1 MSSRFAGVVT
11 AVGLAWRAAPG
22 LLAVYLPL
30 NVLGAVVPVASAWL
44 VKLVLDSVLRGTPL
58 YPLLLLVGALAVV
71 GLVAGVVPHVTEYV
85 RVEADRRVTLLSED
99 RLYGATERFVGL
111 GRFEDPG
118 FQDTL
123 RVAQESGRSAPS
135 NVVNG
140 FVGVGRA
147 LVTIA
152 GFVGSLA
159 VLDPL
164 ITAVVLLAGVP
175 AVLAERA
182 LARRRAAVFLEM
194 SPSVRRE
201 LFYARLLT
209 DIRAAK
215 EVRLFGTSGFF
226 RHRMLRERATA
237 DAAERR
243 VDRQELRVQ
252 GGLSLLSSV
261 VAGGGLVVAIV
272 SASRGQLSVGDVSM
286 FVAAVAGVQT
296 SLSMLVGA
304 YAMASR
310 SLLMFEHYRALL
322 DAGPDLPVAAEPAV
336 VGELRGS
343 IELRDVWFRYS
354 PAHPWVLRGVNMVI
368 PAGRAVAIV
377 GRNGA
382 GKSTIV
388 KLLCRFYDPTRG
400 SVRWDGVDLRDISP
414 ADLRARIGAV
424 FQDFMEYDLTAAE
437 NIGIGDVGRRDDRP
451 RVEAAARL
459 AGVHETLARLP
470 GGYDTLLSRTF
481 TPGGTASDESAALAW
496 LAGDDTAGVG
506 VTLSTGQW
514 QRLAL
519 ARGLFR
525 GRRDL
530 LILDEPSSG
539 LDPEA
544 EHQVHGTLRTYAAGT
559 TRVLISHRLGATRDA
574 DHVFVIEDG
583 VVSEQG
589 THTELVSAGG
599 AYARLFALQAKGYQ
613 EPSAVG

>member
-1 MSSRFAGVVT
+1 MSSRFAGVGA

-22 LLAVYLPL
+22 LVAAYLPL
-30 NVLGAVVPVASAWL
+30 NVLGAVLPVASAWL
-44 VKLVLDSVLRGTPL
+44 VKLILDSVLAGTPL

-71 GLVAGVVPHVTEYV
+71 GLLAGVVPHLTEYL
-85 RVEADRRVTLLSED
+85 RVEADRRITLLSED

-111 GRFEDPG
+111 APFEDPD
-118 FQDTL
+118 FQDRL

-135 NVVNG
+135 GVVNG

-147 LVTIA
+147 LVTIV

-164 ITAVVLLAGVP
+164 ITVVVLLAGVP

-182 LARRRAAVFLEM
+182 LARRRVAVFLEM

-215 EVRLFGTSGFF
+215 EVRLFGIGGFF
-226 RHRMLRERATA
+226 RQRMLRERATA
-237 DAAERR
+237 NAAERR
-243 VDRQELRVQ
+243 VDRRELRVQ
-252 GGLSLLSSV
+252 GGLSLLSAA
-261 VAGGGLVVAIV
+261 VAGGGLVAAVVA
-272 SASRGQLSVGDVSM
+272 ASRGQLGVGDVSM

-296 SLSMLVGA
+296 SLSMLVGS
-304 YAMASR
+304 YAMTTR
-310 SLLMFEHYRALL
+310 SLMMFEHYRALL
-322 DAGPDLPVAAEPAV
+322 AAEPDLPVAADPPPLPA
-336 VGELRGS
+336 LRGD

-354 PAHPWVLRGVNMVI
+354 PRHPWVLRGVNMVI
-368 PAGRAVAIV
+368 PAGRAVAVV

-400 SVRWDGVDLRDISP
+400 SVLWDGVDLRDLAP
-414 ADLRARIGAV
+414 AELRARIGAV

-437 NIGIGDVGRRDDRP
+437 NIGVGDVDRRADRE
-451 RVEAAARL
+451 RVESAARL
-459 AGVHETLARLP
+459 AGAHEAVAHLP

-481 TPGGTASDESAALAW
+481 TASADESAAVAW
-496 LAGDDTAGVG
+496 LSGDDPSGVG

-544 EHQVHGTLRTYAAGT
+544 EHQVHETLRSYAAGT

-574 DHVFVIEDG
+574 DHVFVIEGG

-589 THTELVSAGG
+589 THDRLVAAGG
-599 AYARLFALQAKGYQ
+599 AYSRLFALQAKGYQ
-613 EPSAVG
+613 EPSSVG

>member
-1 MSSRFAGVVT
+1 
-11 AVGLAWRAAPG
+11 
-22 LLAVYLPL
+22 
-30 NVLGAVVPVASAWL
+30 
-44 VKLVLDSVLRGTPL
+44 
-58 YPLLLLVGALAVV
+58 
-71 GLVAGVVPHVTEYV
+71 
-85 RVEADRRVTLLSED
+85 
-99 RLYGATERFVGL
+99 
-111 GRFEDPG
+111 
-118 FQDTL
+118 
-123 RVAQESGRSAPS
+123 
-135 NVVNG
+135 
-140 FVGVGRA
+140 
-147 LVTIA
+147 
-152 GFVGSLA
+152 
-159 VLDPL
+159 
-164 ITAVVLLAGVP
+164 
-175 AVLAERA
+175 
-182 LARRRAAVFLEM
+182 
-194 SPSVRRE
+194 
-201 LFYARLLT
+201 
-209 DIRAAK
+209 
-215 EVRLFGTSGFF
+215 
-226 RHRMLRERATA
+226 
-237 DAAERR
+237 
-243 VDRQELRVQ
+243 
-252 GGLSLLSSV
+252 
-261 VAGGGLVVAIV
+261 
-272 SASRGQLSVGDVSM
+272 
-286 FVAAVAGVQT
+286 
-296 SLSMLVGA
+296 
-304 YAMASR
+304 MASR
-310 SLLMFEHYRALL
+310 SLMMFEHYRALL
-322 DAGPDLPVAAEPAV
+322 DAGPDLPVADEPAV
-336 VGELRGS
+336 LGDLRGS

-368 PAGRAVAIV
+368 PAGRAAAIV

-437 NIGIGDVGRRDDRP
+437 NIGIGDVDRRDDSR

-470 GGYDTLLSRTF
+470 GGYGTLLSRTF
-481 TPGGTASDESAALAW
+481 TSGGGASDESAALAW
-496 LAGDDTAGVG
+496 LTGDDTSGVG

>member
-1 MSSRFAGVVT
+1 VRSRFAGVT
-11 AVGLAWRAAPG
+11 AAVGLAWRAAPG
-22 LLAVYLPL
+22 LFSVYVPL

-44 VKLVLDSVLRGTPL
+44 VKLILDSVLRGTPL
-58 YPLLLLVGALAVV
+58 YPLLWLVGILAVV
-71 GLVAGVVPHVTEYV
+71 GVIAGVVPQVTEYV

-99 RLYGATERFVGL
+99 RLYAATERFVGL
-111 GRFEDPG
+111 SRFEDPE

-164 ITAVVLLAGVP
+164 ITVVVLAAGVP

-194 SPSVRRE
+194 SPSIRRE

-209 DIRAAK
+209 DVRAAK
-215 EVRLFGTSGFF
+215 EVRLFGIGGFF
-226 RHRMLRERATA
+226 RQRMLAERATA
-237 DAAERR
+237 NAAERR
-243 VDRQELRVQ
+243 VDRHELRVQ
-252 GGLSLLSSV
+252 GGLALLSSV
-261 VAGGGLVVAIV
+261 VAGGGLVAAIV
-272 SASRGQLSVGDVSM
+272 AASRGQLSVGDVSM

-296 SLSMLVGA
+296 SLSMLVGS

-310 SLLMFEHYRALL
+310 SLVMFEHYLALL
-322 DAGPDLPVAAEPAV
+322 RSDTDLPVAASPVAAPA
-336 VGELRGS
+336 LRGG

-354 PAHPWVLRGVNMVI
+354 PAHPWVLRGVNMTI

-400 SVRWDGVDLRDISP
+400 SVLWDGVDLRDLAP

-437 NIGIGDVGRRDDRP
+437 NIGVGDVEWRQDRP
-451 RVEAAARL
+451 RVEEAARL
-459 AGVHETLARLP
+459 AGVDETLARLP
-470 GGYDTLLSRTF
+470 AGYDTLLSRTF
-481 TPGGTASDESAALAW
+481 SAAGTASAESAALAW
-496 LAGDDTAGVG
+496 LTGDDESGVG

-544 EHQVHGTLRTYAAGT
+544 EHQVHETLRSYAAGT

-574 DHVFVIEDG
+574 DQVFVIEDG
-583 VVSEQG
+583 VVSEEG
-589 THTELVSAGG
+589 SHSSLVAAGG

-613 EPSAVG
+613 EPTAVG

>member
-1 MSSRFAGVVT
+1 
-11 AVGLAWRAAPG
+11 
-22 LLAVYLPL
+22 
-30 NVLGAVVPVASAWL
+30 
-44 VKLVLDSVLRGTPL
+44 
-58 YPLLLLVGALAVV
+58 
-71 GLVAGVVPHVTEYV
+71 VTEYV

-111 GRFEDPG
+111 SRFEDPH

-164 ITAVVLLAGVP
+164 ITVVVLAAGVP

-182 LARRRAAVFLEM
+182 LARRRAAVFVEM
-194 SPSVRRE
+194 SPSIRRE

-209 DIRAAK
+209 DVRAAK
-215 EVRLFGTSGFF
+215 EVRLFGIGGFF
-226 RHRMLRERATA
+226 RQRMLAERVTA
-237 DAAERR
+237 NAAERR
-243 VDRQELRVQ
+243 VDRHELRVQ
-252 GGLSLLSSV
+252 GGLALLSSV
-261 VAGGGLVVAIV
+261 VAGGGLVAAIV
-272 SASRGQLSVGDVSM
+272 AASRGQLSVGDVSM

-296 SLSMLVGA
+296 SLSMLVGS

-310 SLLMFEHYRALL
+310 SLVMFEHYLALL
-322 DAGPDLPVAAEPAV
+322 RSDSDLPVATSPAV
-336 VGELRGS
+336 VPELRGG

-354 PAHPWVLRGVNMVI
+354 PAHPWVLRGVNMTI
-368 PAGRAVAIV
+368 PVGRAVAIV

-400 SVRWDGVDLRDISP
+400 SVLWDGVDLRDMAP

-437 NIGIGDVGRRDDRP
+437 NVGVGDVEFRDDRS

-459 AGVHETLARLP
+459 AGVHKTLARLP
-470 GGYDTLLSRTF
+470 AGYDTLLSRMF
-481 TPGGTASDESAALAW
+481 SAAGSASAESAALAW
-496 LAGDDTAGVG
+496 LTGDDGSGVG

-544 EHQVHGTLRTYAAGT
+544 EHQVHETLRSYAAGT

-574 DHVFVIEDG
+574 DHMFVIEDG
-583 VVSEQG
+583 VVSEEG
-589 THTELVSAGG
+589 SHASLVAAGG

-613 EPSAVG
+613 EPTAVG

>member
-1 MSSRFAGVVT
+1 VAA

-22 LLAVYLPL
+22 LFSVYVPL

-44 VKLVLDSVLRGTPL
+44 VKLILDAVLRGTPL
-58 YPLLLLVGALAVV
+58 YPLLWLVGVLAVV
-71 GLVAGVVPHVTEYV
+71 GVVAGVLPQVAEYV

-111 GRFEDPG
+111 SRFEDPH

-164 ITAVVLLAGVP
+164 ITVVVLAAGVP

-194 SPSVRRE
+194 SPSIRRE

-209 DIRAAK
+209 DVRAAK
-215 EVRLFGTSGFF
+215 EVRLFGIGRFF
-226 RHRMLRERATA
+226 RQRMLAERVTA
-237 DAAERR
+237 NAAERR
-243 VDRQELRVQ
+243 VDRHELRVQ
-252 GGLSLLSSV
+252 GGLALLSSV
-261 VAGGGLVVAIV
+261 VAGGGLVAAIV
-272 SASRGQLSVGDVSM
+272 AASRGQLSVGDVSM

-304 YAMASR
+304 YAMAGR
-310 SLLMFEHYRALL
+310 SLVMFEHYLALL
-322 DAGPDLPVAAEPAV
+322 RSDSDLPVAASPAAAP
-336 VGELRGS
+336 ELRGG
-343 IELRDVWFRYS
+343 IEFRDVWFRYS
-354 PAHPWVLRGVNMVI
+354 PAHPWVLRGVNLTI

-400 SVRWDGVDLRDISP
+400 LVLWDGVDLRDMAP

-437 NIGIGDVGRRDDRP
+437 NVGVGDVERRDDRL
-451 RVEAAARL
+451 RVEEAARL

-470 GGYDTLLSRTF
+470 AGYDTLLSRTF
-481 TPGGTASDESAALAW
+481 STAGSASAESAALAW
-496 LAGDDTAGVG
+496 LTGDDESGVG

-544 EHQVHGTLRTYAAGT
+544 EHQVHETLRSYAAGT

-583 VVSEQG
+583 VVSEEG
-589 THTELVSAGG
+589 SHAALVAAGG

-613 EPSAVG
+613 EPTAVG

>member
-1 MSSRFAGVVT
+1 MSSRFAGAVA

-22 LLAVYLPL
+22 LFSVYVPL
-30 NVLGAVVPVASAWL
+30 NVLGAAVPVASAWL
-44 VKLVLDSVLRGTPL
+44 VKLILDAVLRGTPL
-58 YPLLLLVGALAVV
+58 YPLLWLVGILAVV
-71 GLVAGVVPHVTEYV
+71 GVVAGVVPQVKEYV
-85 RVEADRRVTLLSED
+85 RVEADRRVALLSED

-111 GRFEDPG
+111 SRFEDPD

-147 LVTIA
+147 LVTVA
-152 GFVGSLA
+152 GFIGSLA

-164 ITAVVLLAGVP
+164 ITVVVLAAGVP

-194 SPSVRRE
+194 SPSIRRE

-209 DIRAAK
+209 DVRAAK
-215 EVRLFGTSGFF
+215 EVRLFGIGGFF
-226 RHRMLRERATA
+226 RQRMLAERVTA
-237 DAAERR
+237 NAAERR
-243 VDRQELRVQ
+243 VDRNELRVQ
-252 GGLSLLSSV
+252 GGLALLSSV
-261 VAGGGLVVAIV
+261 VAGGGLVAAIV
-272 SASRGQLSVGDVSM
+272 AASRGQLSVGDVSM

-296 SLSMLVGA
+296 SLSMLVSS

-310 SLLMFEHYRALL
+310 SLVTFEHYLALL
-322 DAGPDLPVAAEPAV
+322 RSDSDLPVATSPAV
-336 VGELRGS
+336 VPELRGC

-354 PAHPWVLRGVNMVI
+354 PAHPWVLRGVNMTI
-368 PAGRAVAIV
+368 PVGRAVAIV

-400 SVRWDGVDLRDISP
+400 SVLWDGVDLRDMAP

-437 NIGIGDVGRRDDRP
+437 NVGVGDAEWRDDRS
-451 RVEAAARL
+451 RVEEAARL
-459 AGVHETLARLP
+459 AGVHKTLARLP
-470 GGYDTLLSRTF
+470 AGYDTLLSRTF
-481 TPGGTASDESAALAW
+481 SASGSASAESAALAW
-496 LAGDDTAGVG
+496 LNGDDGSSVG

-544 EHQVHGTLRTYAAGT
+544 EHEVHETLRSYAAGT

-583 VVSEQG
+583 VVSEEG
-589 THTELVSAGG
+589 SHASLVAAGG

-613 EPSAVG
+613 EPTAVG

>member
-1 MSSRFAGVVT
+1 VSSRFAGVVA

-22 LLAVYLPL
+22 LFSVYVPL

-44 VKLVLDSVLRGTPL
+44 VKLILDALLRGTPL
-58 YPLLLLVGALAVV
+58 YPLLWLVGILAVV
-71 GLVAGVVPHVTEYV
+71 GVIAGVVPQVMEHV

-111 GRFEDPG
+111 SRFEDPH

-164 ITAVVLLAGVP
+164 ITVVVLAAGVP

-194 SPSVRRE
+194 SPSIRRE

-209 DIRAAK
+209 DVRAAK
-215 EVRLFGTSGFF
+215 EVRLFGIGGFF
-226 RHRMLRERATA
+226 RQRMLAERATA
-237 DAAERR
+237 NAAERR
-243 VDRQELRVQ
+243 VDRHELRVQ
-252 GGLSLLSSV
+252 GGLVLLSSV
-261 VAGGGLVVAIV
+261 VAGGGLVAAIV
-272 SASRGQLSVGDVSM
+272 AASRGQLSVGDVSM
-286 FVAAVAGVQT
+286 FVAAVAGVQA

-310 SLLMFEHYRALL
+310 SLVMFEHYLALL
-322 DAGPDLPVAAEPAV
+322 RSDSDLPVATSPAAV
-336 VGELRGS
+336 PGLSGG

-354 PAHPWVLRGVNMVI
+354 PAHPWVLRGVNMTI

-400 SVRWDGVDLRDISP
+400 SVLWDGVDLRDMAP

-437 NIGIGDVGRRDDRP
+437 NVGVGDVACRDDRP
-451 RVEAAARL
+451 RVEEAARL
-459 AGVHETLARLP
+459 AGVHKTLARLP
-470 GGYDTLLSRTF
+470 AGYDTLLSRTF
-481 TPGGTASDESAALAW
+481 GTAGSASAESAALAW
-496 LAGDDTAGVG
+496 LSGDDESGVG

-544 EHQVHGTLRTYAAGT
+544 EHQVHETLRSYAAGT

-583 VVSEQG
+583 VVSEEG
-589 THTELVSAGG
+589 SHASLVAAGG
-599 AYARLFALQAKGYQ
+599 VYARLFALQAKGYQ
-613 EPSAVG
+613 EPTAVG

>member
-1 MSSRFAGVVT
+1 MSTRFAGVT
-11 AVGLAWRAAPG
+11 AAIGLAWRAAPR
-22 LLAVYLPL
+22 LVAVYLPL
-30 NVLGAVVPVASAWL
+30 NVLGAAVPVAAAWL
-44 VKLVLDSVLRGTPL
+44 VKLILDAVSRGTAL
-58 YPLLLLVGALAVV
+58 YPLLVLVGVLAVV
-71 GLVAGVVPHVTEYV
+71 GVIAGVVPQVIEYV
-85 RVEADRRVTLLSED
+85 RAEMDRRVTLLSED

-111 GRFEDPG
+111 GRFEDPD
-118 FQDTL
+118 FQDKL

-140 FVGVGRA
+140 FVGVGRS

-159 VLDPL
+159 VLDPM
-164 ITAVVLLAGVP
+164 ITVLVLLAGVP

-182 LARRRAAVFLEM
+182 LARRRVAMFMEM

-201 LFYARLLT
+201 MFYARLLT
-209 DIRAAK
+209 DVRAAK
-215 EVRLFGTSGFF
+215 EVRLFGISGFF
-226 RHRMLRERATA
+226 RQRMLRERASA
-237 DAAERR
+237 NAAERR
-243 VDRQELRVQ
+243 ADKRELRVQ
-252 GGLSLLSSV
+252 GGLALLSAV
-261 VAGGGLVVAIV
+261 VAGVGLVVAIV

-286 FVAAVAGVQT
+286 FIAAVAGVQA
-296 SLSMLVGA
+296 SLSMFVGA

-310 SLLMFEHYRALL
+310 SLMMFDHYLALL
-322 DAGPDLPVAAEPAV
+322 DAEQDLPVAARPAAV
-336 VGELRGS
+336 PGLRGT

-354 PAHPWVLRGVNMVI
+354 PRHPWVLRGVNMVI

-400 SVRWDGVDLRDISP
+400 AVLWDGVDLRDVAP

-437 NIGIGDVGRRDDRP
+437 NIGVGDVDRRADRE
-451 RVEAAARL
+451 RVESAARL
-459 AGVHETLARLP
+459 AGVHETLTRLP

-481 TPGGTASDESAALAW
+481 TSEQSTSDDSAAMAW
-496 LAGDDTAGVG
+496 LTDGEAAGVG

-544 EHQVHGTLRTYAAGT
+544 EHQVHETLRSYAKGT

-574 DHVFVIEDG
+574 DQVFVIEEG
-583 VVSEQG
+583 EVSEHG
-589 THTELVSAGG
+589 THADLVAAGG
-599 AYARLFALQAKGYQ
+599 SYARLFALQAKGYQ
-613 EPSAVG
+613 EPNFVA